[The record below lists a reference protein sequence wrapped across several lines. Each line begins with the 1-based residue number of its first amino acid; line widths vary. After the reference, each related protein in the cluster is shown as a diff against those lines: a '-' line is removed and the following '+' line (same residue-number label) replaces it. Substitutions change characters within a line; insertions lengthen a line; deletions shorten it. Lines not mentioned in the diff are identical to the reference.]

1 MSIKPK
7 QKASEDN
14 DDLQLKEQNSS
25 IRKCDDRV
33 LTVYSYN
40 KQSGKYLL
48 GKVDGADVWNAI
60 IIFMRTLL
68 ISFYITELLCV
79 HIMC

>member
-1 MSIKPK
+1 MSIKPN

-33 LTVYSYN
+33 STVYSYN
-40 KQSGKYLL
+40 KQSGNYLL
-48 GKVDGADVWNAI
+48 GKVGGKLKVV
-60 IIFMRTLL
+60 
-68 ISFYITELLCV
+68 EL
-79 HIMC
+79 MCEVPS